1 MWVLPQV
8 SQPIANPHINL
19 HPVNSGGEKGNLRY
33 SRVLESLAMSFKIE
47 HGLFSL
53 DFTDYHAILG
63 IPVSAN
69 PQDLRKHYLN
79 LVRRLHP
86 DSRAGDSERD
96 RQLSADYLSKLVNPA
111 YEKLSNDKEFTEY
124 QILLKLKGQQ
134 ASKQQD
140 TIQLVSAIA
149 RNLAAASNVDAYYH
163 NAVRELTA
171 QQYDQLDHS
180 LAIIG
185 QLSELNLVFLMKK
198 HGMAT
203 GHTVGYVGKPP
214 AMDNVPGA
222 DAAPAQITLSTDS
235 LVDACLRRAQD
246 FEKKRDYPNAIL
258 ELREATRIDC
268 DNSVAHSRLGMIYLT
283 TNQPT
288 MAKIHFKKALD
299 LNPQNTMALEG
310 MKKLEPPAPKVA
322 TSGKSSGKV
331 DSKGGKP
338 EQKGG
343 IFGLFGKKK

>member
-1 MWVLPQV
+1 
-8 SQPIANPHINL
+8 
-19 HPVNSGGEKGNLRY
+19 
-33 SRVLESLAMSFKIE
+33 MSFKIE

-53 DFTDYHAILG
+53 DFNDYHAILG
-63 IPVSAN
+63 IPVDAN
-69 PQDLRKHYLN
+69 SQDLRKHYLN

-86 DSRAGDSERD
+86 DSLNGASDRD
-96 RQLSADYLSKLVNPA
+96 RQLASDYLSKLVNPA
-111 YEKLSNDKEFTEY
+111 YEKLSNEKEFTEY
-124 QILLKLKGQQ
+124 QVLLKLKGQQ

-149 RNLAAASNVDAYYH
+149 RNLAAASNVDAYYQ
-163 NAVRELTA
+163 NAIRELTA
-171 QQYDQLDHS
+171 QQYQQLEHTI
-180 LAIIG
+180 AIIG
-185 QLSELNLVFLMKK
+185 QISELNLVFLMKK
-198 HGMAT
+198 HGIAT

-214 AMDNVPGA
+214 ANMAAGM
-222 DAAPAQITLSTDS
+222 AAPTDAGASGISLSTDS
-235 LVDACLRRAQD
+235 LVEACLRRAQD
-246 FEKKRDYPNAIL
+246 FERKRDYSNAIL

-268 DNSVAHSRLGMIYLT
+268 DNSNAHSQLGMIYLT

-310 MKKLEPPAPKVA
+310 MRKLEGPAPKVA